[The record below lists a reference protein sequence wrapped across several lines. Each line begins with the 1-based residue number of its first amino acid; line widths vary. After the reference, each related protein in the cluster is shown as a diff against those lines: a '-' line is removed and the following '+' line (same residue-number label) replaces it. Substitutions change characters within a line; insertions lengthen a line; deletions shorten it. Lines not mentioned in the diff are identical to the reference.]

1 MKILVIGS
9 GGREH
14 ALVWKLAQ
22 SPHVTQMWCAPGN
35 AGIAQEIVGQGSRL
49 SPFSEIQVTSKRD
62 VCPANKVKCVSIG
75 AEDLP
80 RLLAFARE
88 NKPDLIVVGPDNPL
102 ALGIV
107 DVFQRDGLRIWGV
120 NQKAAQFESSKV
132 FSQKFMEKYGIPTA
146 AAGTFADVVAAK
158 KFAASLGGR
167 CVVKADGLALGKG
180 VLICS
185 NAAEAARAVDEIM
198 VSKTFG
204 AAGARVVIQEF
215 LEGVEVSLHALCDG
229 STAKIFPTSQD
240 HKRALDGDL
249 GLNTGGMGTYSP
261 APFLNDAQLAEAA
274 TKILDPFM
282 RGCAAEG
289 IDYRGI
295 LYPGIMLT
303 KQGPKVLEFNARF
316 GDPETQVYLTRLEN
330 DLVELLDA
338 SVSGTLAKHE
348 LRWSPLAS
356 VCVVMASG
364 GYPGNY
370 SKGKLISGLD
380 AANALPDTKVFHAG
394 TALQG
399 RQVVTN
405 GGRVLGVT
413 ALGKDLKSA
422 QAAAYAAVERIHF
435 EGAFF
440 RRDIAAKA
448 LKSW

>member
-22 SPHVTQMWCAPGN
+22 SPHATQMWCAPGN
-35 AGIAQEIVGQGSRL
+35 AGIAQERTEKTETAV
-49 SPFSEIQVTSKRD
+49 E
-62 VCPANKVKCVSIG
+62 CVNVS

-80 RLLAFARE
+80 ALLAFAQE
-88 NKPDLIVVGPDNPL
+88 KKIELTVVGPDNPL

-107 DVFQRDGLRIWGV
+107 DLFQKHGLKIWGV

-146 AAGTFADVVAAK
+146 AAGTFSDSVAAK
-158 KFAASLGGR
+158 QFAATLDGK

-180 VLICS
+180 VLICT
-185 NAAEAARAVDEIM
+185 NQIEAEKAVDEIM
-198 VSKTFG
+198 VSKAFG
-204 AAGARVVIQEF
+204 AAGANVVIQEF
-215 LEGVEVSLHALCDG
+215 LEGIEVSLHALCDG
-229 STAKIFPTSQD
+229 TTAKIFPTSQD

-261 APFLNDAQLAEAA
+261 TPFLTDTQLADTTRQVLE
-274 TKILDPFM
+274 PFM

-289 IDYRGI
+289 IDYRGL
-295 LYPGIMLT
+295 LYPGVMLT
-303 KQGPKVLEFNARF
+303 KNGPKILEFNARF

-338 SVSGTLAKHE
+338 SVSGTLDKIE
-348 LRWSPLAS
+348 LKWKSDAS

-370 SKGKLISGLD
+370 AKGKPIHGLVE
-380 AANALPDTKVFHAG
+380 AAKLPDVKVFHAG
-394 TALQG
+394 TARNG
-399 RQVVTN
+399 NEIVTN

-413 ALGKDLKSA
+413 ALGKDLKAA
-422 QAAAYAAVERIHF
+422 QAAAYAAVEKIHF
-435 EGAFF
+435 DGAQF

-448 LKSW
+448 F

>member
-22 SPHVTQMWCAPGN
+22 SPHATQMWCAPGN
-35 AGIAQEIVGQGSRL
+35 AGIQQERTGKTKTPV
-49 SPFSEIQVTSKRD
+49 E
-62 VCPANKVKCVSIG
+62 CVNIG

-88 NKPDLIVVGPDNPL
+88 KQIELTVVGPDNPL

-107 DVFQRDGLRIWGV
+107 DLFQSNGLRIWGV

-132 FSQKFMEKYGIPTA
+132 FSQKFMEKHGIPTA
-146 AAGTFADVVAAK
+146 AAGTFSGAAAAK
-158 KFAASLGGR
+158 AFCATLGGR

-180 VLICS
+180 VLICA
-185 NAAEAARAVDEIM
+185 NQAEAEKAVDQIM
-198 VSKTFG
+198 VGRAFG

-215 LEGVEVSLHALCDG
+215 LEGIEVSLHALCDG
-229 STAKIFPTSQD
+229 KTAKIFPTSQD
-240 HKRALDGDL
+240 HKRALDGEL

-261 APFLNDAQLAEAA
+261 TPFLSDAQLAETAR
-274 TKILDPFM
+274 KVLEPFM
-282 RGCAAEG
+282 RGCVAEG

-295 LYPGIMLT
+295 LYPGVMLT
-303 KQGPKVLEFNARF
+303 EAGPKILEFNARF
-316 GDPETQVYLTRLEN
+316 GDPETQVYLTRLET

-338 SVSGTLAKHE
+338 STSGTLNQIE
-348 LRWSPLAS
+348 LKWNPAAA

-364 GYPGNY
+364 GYPGSY
-370 SKGKLISGLD
+370 SKGKIISGID
-380 AANALPDTKVFHAG
+380 AANALPGAKVFHAG
-394 TALQG
+394 TALKDGQI
-399 RQVVTN
+399 VTN

-422 QAAAYAAVERIHF
+422 QAAAYAAVGKIHF
-435 EGAFF
+435 DGAQF

-448 LKSW
+448 LAI

>member
-22 SPHVTQMWCAPGN
+22 SPHVTRMWCAPGN
-35 AGIAQEIVGQGSRL
+35 AGIAQERLARNGSAVEC
-49 SPFSEIQVTSKRD
+49 F
-62 VCPANKVKCVSIG
+62 NIG

-80 RLLAFARE
+80 RLLAFAQE
-88 NKPDLIVVGPDNPL
+88 KKADLTVVGPDNPL

-107 DVFQRDGLRIWGV
+107 DLFRRHGLRIWGP
-120 NQKAAQFESSKV
+120 NQKAAQFEASKV
-132 FSQKFMEKYGIPTA
+132 FSQRFMEKYGIPTA
-146 AAGTFADVVAAK
+146 AAGAFDDVAAAK
-158 KFAASLGGR
+158 EFAASLGR

-180 VLICS
+180 VLICHHQ
-185 NAAEAARAVDEIM
+185 AEAEKAVDEIM
-198 VSKTFG
+198 VSKAFG

-215 LEGVEVSLHALCDG
+215 LEGVEVSMHALCDG
-229 STAKIFPTSQD
+229 RTARLFPTSQD
-240 HKRALDGDL
+240 HKRALDGDQ
-249 GLNTGGMGTYSP
+249 GLNTGGLGTYSP
-261 APFLNDAQLAEAA
+261 TPFLTDEQLADAA
-274 TKILDPFM
+274 KAILDPFM

-303 KQGPKVLEFNARF
+303 KEGPKVLEFNARF

-364 GYPGNY
+364 GYPGSY
-370 SKGKLISGLD
+370 PKGKIITGLD
-380 AANALPDTKVFHAG
+380 EANALPNTKVFHAG
-394 TALQG
+394 TARAGEQI
-399 RQVVTN
+399 VTN

-422 QAAAYAAVERIHF
+422 QAAAYAAVERIQF
-435 EGAFF
+435 NGAHF

-448 LKSW
+448 M

>member
-22 SPHVTQMWCAPGN
+22 SQHVTQMWCAPGN
-35 AGIAQEIVGQGSRL
+35 AGIAQEKLARNGAAV
-49 SPFSEIQVTSKRD
+49 E
-62 VCPANKVKCVSIG
+62 CVSIG

-80 RLLAFARE
+80 GLLTFALE
-88 NKPDLIVVGPDNPL
+88 KQVDFTVVGPDNPL
-102 ALGIV
+102 ALGVV
-107 DVFQRDGLRIWGV
+107 DLFQQNGLKIWGV
-120 NQKAAQFESSKV
+120 NRKAAQFESSKV

-146 AAGTFADVVAAK
+146 AAGTFDDAAAAK
-158 KFAASLGGR
+158 SFVGGLGK

-180 VLICS
+180 VLICQNRS
-185 NAAEAARAVDEIM
+185 EAGRAVEEIM
-198 VSKTFG
+198 VGRAFG
-204 AAGARVVIQEF
+204 AAGSRVVIQEF
-215 LEGVEVSLHALCDG
+215 LEGVEVSMHALCDG
-229 STAKIFPTSQD
+229 TTAKIFPTSQD

-261 APFLNDAQLAEAA
+261 TPFLSEAQLADAA
-274 TKILDPFM
+274 RAILDPFM
-282 RGCAAEG
+282 RGCVAEG
-289 IDYRGI
+289 IDFRGL

-303 KQGPKVLEFNARF
+303 KDGPKVLEFNARF

-338 SVSGTLAKHE
+338 SASGTLGGMDLK
-348 LRWSPLAS
+348 WVPQAS

-370 SKGKLISGLD
+370 PKGKVITGLET
-380 AANALPDTKVFHAG
+380 ANALPGAKVFHAG
-394 TALQG
+394 TALKDG
-399 RQVVTN
+399 RIVTN

-413 ALGKDLKSA
+413 ALGKDLRAA
-422 QAAAYAAVERIHF
+422 QSAAYAAVEKIHF
-435 EGAFF
+435 DGAHF

-448 LKSW
+448 F